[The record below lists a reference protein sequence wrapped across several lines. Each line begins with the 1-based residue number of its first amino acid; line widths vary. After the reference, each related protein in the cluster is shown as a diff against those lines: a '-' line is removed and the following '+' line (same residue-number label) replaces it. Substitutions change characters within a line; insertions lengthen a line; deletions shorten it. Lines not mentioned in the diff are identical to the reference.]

1 MKSLIPSEII
11 ERKIYL
17 IRGQK
22 VMLDSELAR
31 LYRVTTGNL
40 NKSVDRNLERFPED
54 FMFRLSKKEASNLMF
69 QNGISSW
76 GGKRKLPRVFTEQ
89 GVCMLSGILKSKRA
103 IHVNIAIMRVFVK
116 IRYVLSTHK
125 ELVYKLRELEQKL
138 SKHDTEIQT
147 IFNVIKKLM
156 SPTPITQKPKS
167 KIGFL
172 KD

>member
-1 MKSLIPSEII
+1 
-11 ERKIYL
+11 
-17 IRGQK
+17 
-22 VMLDSELAR
+22 
-31 LYRVTTGNL
+31 
-40 NKSVDRNLERFPED
+40 
-54 FMFRLSKKEASNLMF
+54 
-69 QNGISSW
+69 
-76 GGKRKLPRVFTEQ
+76 
-89 GVCMLSGILKSKRA
+89 MLSGILKSKRA